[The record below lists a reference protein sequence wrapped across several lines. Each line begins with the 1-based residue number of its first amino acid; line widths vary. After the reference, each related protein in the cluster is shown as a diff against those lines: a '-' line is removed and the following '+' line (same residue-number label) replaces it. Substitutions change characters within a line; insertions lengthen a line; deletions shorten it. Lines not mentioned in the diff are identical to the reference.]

1 MDYHLQNKDEK
12 NFEIAYLQTKQF
24 YFDYEYVVEINPR
37 KEYFCG
43 LYLLHLLSNN
53 RNSEYCSELELLSL
67 NSFNNDYI
75 KLPIEIEHS
84 ISEGNYNKL
93 LVLQNAITESSYLFY
108 LGKLNSSIRYQ
119 IARSA
124 EKSFNSISIKDLC
137 EFLMLNNAN
146 ELVDYINYENEKYEG
161 NKKVA
166 WVIKDNSVWFTEGVG
181 HERIIIPSS
190 KLVSDTIK
198 LAVEMEKII

>member
-12 NFEIAYLQTKQF
+12 GFEIAYLQTKQF
-24 YFDYEYVVEINPR
+24 YFDYEYVVESNPR

-67 NSFNNDYI
+67 NNFNNDYI

-93 LVLQNAITESSYLFY
+93 IALQNAITEGSYLFY

-124 EKSFNSISIKDLC
+124 EKSFNSISVKDLC
-137 EFLMLNNAN
+137 ELLMFNSAN
-146 ELVDYINYENEKYEG
+146 ELLDFINNENEKYEG
-161 NKKVA
+161 NERVN
-166 WVIKDNSVWFTEGVG
+166 WILKDNSVVFTEGIG
-181 HERIIIPSS
+181 HERIVIPSN
-190 KLVSDTIK
+190 KLVTETLK

>member
-1 MDYHLQNKDEK
+1 MDYYLQNKDEK
-12 NFEIAYLQTKQF
+12 GFEIAYLQTKQF
-24 YFDYEYVVEINPR
+24 YFDYEYVVENNPR

-53 RNSEYCSELELLSL
+53 RNSEYCSELELLNL

-93 LVLQNAITESSYLFY
+93 ITLQNAIKEESYLFY

-137 EFLMLNNAN
+137 EFLMLNNSN
-146 ELVDYINYENEKYEG
+146 ELIDFINQENEKFEG
-161 NKKVA
+161 TERVS
-166 WVIKDNSVWFTEGVG
+166 WVLKDNNVNFTESLR
-181 HERIIIPSS
+181 HEKIVIPSQ
-190 KLVSDTIK
+190 KLVADTVK